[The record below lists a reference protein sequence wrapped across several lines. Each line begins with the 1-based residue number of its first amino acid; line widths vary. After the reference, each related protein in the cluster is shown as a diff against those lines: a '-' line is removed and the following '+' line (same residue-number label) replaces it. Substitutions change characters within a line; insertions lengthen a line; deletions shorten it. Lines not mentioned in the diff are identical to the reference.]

1 LRAGTESFESEH
13 QTIKKGSVKAIKVEE
28 NAGSMRAIIFGVCN
42 VGPWKLSV
50 PPGSAVKEAW
60 AKIGVS
66 VVSGAQTS
74 RSISV
79 DPGQVFSAIVLKS
92 DDGLWSYFLVG
103 KTSLNVKQLH
113 SWRYKE
119 EE

>member
-13 QTIKKGSVKAIKVEE
+13 QTIKKGSVKAIKVEA

-60 AKIGVS
+60 TKIGVS
-66 VVSGAQTS
+66 AVSGAQTS
-74 RSISV
+74 KSISV
-79 DPGQVFSAIVLKS
+79 DPGRVFSATKLKS
-92 DDGLWSYFLVG
+92 DDNYDHTFWLER
-103 KTSLNVKQLH
+103 H
-113 SWRYKE
+113 H
-119 EE
+119 